1 MSKSEIKLLGSFI
14 EKSYG
19 HSTIEINID
28 NLDQGVNSF
37 GDFFIK
43 KVENDIIYVIEKTCD
58 HAGGRLIK
66 KGNKAV
72 CYLHGWELD
81 LENLKYNN
89 SHIGKKSIPFNLE
102 NNTLSFN
109 TSDGFNLINPFIKD
123 ITPDSVK
130 ISWLNH
136 ATILIKSGN
145 YSIITD
151 PWLFGPAFVTGWW
164 LEQPSN
170 KSSIEDLYNADCI
183 FVSHNHPDHLH
194 PETLS
199 IVEKDKLILTPNFI
213 SKSSEKYLKKLGFTN
228 LKTVDFNKIYSL
240 AQNIQ
245 ISCLKS
251 GDFRDDSGLYLNV
264 SGTEILLTV
273 DSNFLNSYKLPRNID
288 LLATSFAS
296 GASGYPLIYD
306 NLNEQEKFK
315 IIKRN
320 KNSIKAS
327 VINYIKHTSPSYYL
341 PYAGMFKEK
350 ASRDEYILSNNIKNS
365 VSDYSEICNRYNVT
379 LIVPDKNVSIFFD
392 KNNVMNLEKNYSVQI
407 HEHPIDHYIN
417 GSKKEFIYNAY
428 EILEYFYKSG
438 FNSNQVVQIIPT
450 DDDFK
455 YSNKDIVY
463 YDFELS
469 EGRIIEKK
477 ELKKELKGKRLMTVN
492 VREEAIAFLIKN
504 KLPWEDLTIGFQAR
518 ITRIPDSYESEFWY
532 YFTNVFVSEENYRYS
547 PLCGNCS
554 IINQNKGLINIL

>member
-1 MSKSEIKLLGSFI
+1 MKLIGSFV
-14 EKSYG
+14 EKSFG
-19 HSTIEINID
+19 LSTIQIDID
-28 NLDQGVNSF
+28 NLKDGVNSY
-37 GDFFIK
+37 GNFFIK
-43 KVENDIIYVIEKTCD
+43 KVKNDIIYVIDKTCD

-66 KGNKAV
+66 KKNKAV
-72 CYLHGWELD
+72 CFLHGWELD
-81 LENLKYNN
+81 LESLKYNN
-89 SHIGKKSIPFNLE
+89 SHVGKKSIPFILE
-102 NNTLSFN
+102 NNTLSFDTN
-109 TSDGFNLINPFIKD
+109 DGFNLINPFVKD
-123 ITPDSVK
+123 VNPDSIKV
-130 ISWLNH
+130 SWINH

-151 PWLFGPAFVTGWW
+151 PWLFGPAFVSGWW

-170 KSSIEDLYNADCI
+170 NSSIDDLKNADCI

-199 IVEKDKLILTPNFI
+199 IVQKDKLILTPNFI

-228 LKTVDFNKIYSL
+228 LKTMDFNKIYSL
-240 AQNIQ
+240 TQNLQ

-273 DSNFLNSYKLPRNID
+273 DSNFLNSFKLPQNIN

-296 GASGYPLIYD
+296 GATGFPLIYD
-306 NLNEQEKFK
+306 NLTDQEKLK
-315 IIKRN
+315 IIERN

-350 ASRDEYILSNNIKNS
+350 APRDKYISKNNIKNS
-365 VSDYSEICNRYNVT
+365 VSDYSEICNENNVS
-379 LIVPDKNVSIFFD
+379 LILPDKNVSIFFD
-392 KNNVMNLEKNYSVQI
+392 KDNIMKLKKNHSNVEIQEQSSDY
-407 HEHPIDHYIN
+407 YIN
-417 GSKKEFIYNAY
+417 GSKNKFIYSAN
-428 EILEYFYKSG
+428 EVLDYFYKSG
-438 FNSNQVVQIIPT
+438 FKSNQVIQIIPT

-455 YSNKDIVY
+455 YSNKEIVFF
-463 YDFELS
+463 DFELS
-469 EGRIIEKK
+469 EGRIINENK
-477 ELKKELKGKRLMTVN
+477 LKKELKGKRLMTVK

-504 KLPWEDLTIGFQAR
+504 MLPWEDLTIGFQTR
-518 ITRIPDSYESEFWY
+518 ITRTPDSYESDFWY

-554 IINQNKGLINIL
+554 IINQNKVWIN